1 MSYGDLEKYI
11 PFEEKIFRPG
21 QYDAISSIL
30 EGFIDDGNKYALLN
44 APVGAG
50 KSLVGYVVAKYLE
63 EHQKGKTYF
72 CTGTK
77 LLQDQYIHD
86 FKDVCTIKGRA
97 NFTCLT
103 DNMFNCSNGMCQTYA
118 SHSCDRKPLL
128 KSAWS
133 YDGVELPEYPV
144 DNDEG
149 KIFYGDKEF
158 DSMYMDGMCEYW
170 YQKMTGIM
178 KPLTMLN
185 YDYLISDTRFV
196 QHLPNRELLVC
207 DEGHNIEK
215 IIMRQLEVK
224 FSPNAISK
232 EVGFNFTECSTIGD
246 WAIEMDML
254 AALYKD
260 KMKSETDSKK
270 KKKLQ
275 EKHSKFRNL
284 AYYLK
289 EDPLNWVFI
298 KDSFNNVPM
307 YSFKPITVSNYSN
320 LIFNIANHVLIM
332 TGTVLRLNSFV
343 NDLGLLDPNTGQ
355 YDDISYIEVP
365 SIIKPS
371 NRPIVKSYVGSMATS
386 SVDVTMPNMI
396 AKIKMLAEKHHDEK
410 GVIHT
415 FTYKIARAF
424 QKAFKHDNRF
434 MFHNQKNKEE
444 VFKRFK
450 KNSTNKILV
459 SPVAFEG
466 IDFPYDQARWQCIC
480 KEPFP
485 NMRDPQISARDMID
499 YGWVF
504 RQRCLVLSQ
513 MYGRTNRAADDY
525 SITYLLDSRIESLLG
540 GATLV
545 TDYFLEALEG
555 LRYSDKLCLS
565 PDAFDLLTPDNVRK
579 THEFDRE
586 VETDILNSIQDG
598 FDSLEKLRVAYKKF
612 PSNAYKFIT
621 PAVERLLKHGAI
633 YYKE

>member
-1 MSYGDLEKYI
+1 MSYDDLEKYI
-11 PFEEKIFRPG
+11 PFEEKVFRPG
-21 QYDAISSIL
+21 QYDAILSIL
-30 EGFIDDGNKYALLN
+30 ESFIDDGNKYALLN
-44 APVGAG
+44 APVGLG

-86 FKDVCTIKGRA
+86 FKDVCTIKGRS

-103 DNMFNCSNGMCQTYA
+103 DNMFNCSNGMCQTY
-118 SHSCDRKPLL
+118 SGHSCDRKPLL
-128 KSAWS
+128 KSTWS

-144 DNDEG
+144 DSDEG

-196 QHLPNRELLVC
+196 QHLPDRDLLVC

-260 KMKSETDSKK
+260 KMKSETDFKK
-270 KKKLQ
+270 KKRLQ
-275 EKHSKFRNL
+275 EKHSKFRSL

-298 KDSFNNVPM
+298 KDSFKNVPM

-320 LIFNIANHVLIM
+320 LIFNMANHVLIM
-332 TGTVLRLNSFV
+332 SGTVLKQDIFTR
-343 NDLGLLDPNTGQ
+343 DLGITDFE
-355 YDDISYIEVP
+355 YIEIP
-365 SIIKPS
+365 SIIPS
-371 NRPIVKSYVGSMATS
+371 CNRPIIKSYAGSMARS
-386 SVDVTMPNMI
+386 SIDFTMPNMI
-396 AKIKMLAEKHHDEK
+396 AKIKMLVEKHKDEK
-410 GVIHT
+410 GLIS
-415 FTYKIARAF
+415 TYTYSITNRL
-424 QKAFKHDNRF
+424 QKALKSDSRF
-434 MFHNQKNKEE
+434 MFHNQNNKEE
-444 VFKRFK
+444 VFARFK
-450 KNSTNKILV
+450 KNKTNKILV

-466 IDFPYDQARWQCIC
+466 IDFPHDQARFHLIV
-480 KEPFP
+480 KDPFP
-485 NMRDPQISARDMID
+485 NLGDKQLAARDSID
-499 YGWVF
+499 YGYIF
-504 RQRCLVLSQ
+504 RDRCRVLSQ
-513 MYGRTNRAADDY
+513 AYGRCTRGPSDY
-525 SITYLLDSRIESLLG
+525 STTYLLDSRLESLLG
-540 GATLV
+540 PSTLV
-545 TDYFLEALEG
+545 TSYFLEG
-555 LRYSDKLCLS
+555 LVDMRYEDTLVLTN
-565 PDAFDLLTPDNVRK
+565 DAYDRLTKDNKRK
-579 THEFDRE
+579 THEFERE
-586 VETDILNSIQDG
+586 VELNILHDIEDG
-598 FDSLEKLRVAYKKF
+598 YNSLEKLHTAYKQF
-612 PSNAYKFIT
+612 SSDSYKYII
-621 PAVERLLKHGAI
+621 PGVNRLLKHGAI
-633 YYKE
+633 EYK